1 MVRVR
6 VVVFR
11 SNPRPQPNQLGA
23 RWLRT
28 STHGHEAVQLI
39 SPVEHSDGRGR
50 AWLEFGLGSGSG
62 SGLGLRLGLR
72 LGLGLEFCV
81 RVRVCKR

>member
-11 SNPRPQPNQLGA
+11 RNPRPQPNQLGA

-39 SPVEHSDGRGR
+39 SPVERSDGRGR
-50 AWLEFGLGSGSG
+50 AWLELGLGSGSG
-62 SGLGLRLGLR
+62 AGSGFGLRLGLE
-72 LGLGLEFCV
+72 G
-81 RVRVCKR
+81 